1 MGGDDHRDTRQL
13 GAGRR
18 IAYGRGQAQHPRQ
31 RGEQERV
38 PHLGVGEQGGAGE
51 DDGAHHPTSLSYRA
65 RCALRDRPPG
75 VGPGGG
81 RACGC
86 RERGAAAVVAQQP
99 GERAVQRDRIARG
112 DELRRAG
119 RGDLGEGADVGEQ
132 QRQPEGERRREHPGL
147 LDLAVGQHG
156 QVGAAE
162 DGRRLPAVHEPL
174 DEPHARGRGR
184 VQRRHVHP
192 RTAHDPQLG
201 TLDALPC
208 AQRARRGPCTGAAS
222 PKHRTTG
229 PSAPSS
235 SRGSGCGGHAR
246 EVVEHAVR
254 DDLDPRGVQP
264 DLAHE
269 PAAAVLG
276 EHDDG
281 VRVTQQPPLCGDL
294 AGPGLARQDV
304 VGGQDDRPRGQQP
317 GVELRQRRATGDARR
332 PPPGPRRAGRR
343 ACPGRGPRGASRG
356 AACSRARLR
365 CGDRSAPA
373 PRSPPIAASRRRGTR
388 SSRA

>member
-1 MGGDDHRDTRQL
+1 MRL
-13 GAGRR
+13 
-18 IAYGRGQAQHPRQ
+18 P
-31 RGEQERV
+31 
-38 PHLGVGEQGGAGE
+38 
-51 DDGAHHPTSLSYRA
+51 RA
-65 RCALRDRPPG
+65 R
-75 VGPGGG
+75 
-81 RACGC
+81 
-86 RERGAAAVVAQQP
+86 RGARRRPAAPASARCSATGSP
-99 GERAVQRDRIARG
+99 GG

-132 QRQPEGERRREHPGL
+132 QRQPEGQRRREHAGP

-174 DEPHARGRGR
+174 DEPHPRAARPRAAPPCPSADGPTIHSSAPSMPSHARTSTSRPLYGRR
-184 VQRRHVHP
+184 
-192 RTAHDPQLG
+192 
-201 TLDALPC
+201 
-208 AQRARRGPCTGAAS
+208 S

-235 SRGSGCGGHAR
+235 SGGSGSEGDAR

-254 DDLDPRGVQP
+254 DDLDPRGVNA

-281 VRVTQQPPLCGDL
+281 VHATQQP
-294 AGPGLARQDV
+294 
-304 VGGQDDRPRGQQP
+304 
-317 GVELRQRRATGDARR
+317 RAARR
-332 PPPGPRRAGRR
+332 PGRAGARAAGRRGRSGRSAARAAAGRR
-343 ACPGRGPRGASRG
+343 AAAREPLEMHDVGRPGRGAPVGEHVRDVAREARHAAQRAPGRARGATVEALLHLVARRSR
-356 AACSRARLR
+356 R
-365 CGDRSAPA
+365 
-373 PRSPPIAASRRRGTR
+373 SRRRGTR